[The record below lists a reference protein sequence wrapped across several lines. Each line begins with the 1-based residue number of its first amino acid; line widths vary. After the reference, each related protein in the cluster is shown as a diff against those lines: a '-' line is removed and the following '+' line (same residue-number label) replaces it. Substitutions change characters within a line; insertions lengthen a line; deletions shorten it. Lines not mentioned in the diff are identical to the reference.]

1 MPVRSTYY
9 ALDIGAYAL
18 KLLRFIPGKRPQ
30 ILAAA
35 LHKNASSGPRSLE
48 KELTEFLSR
57 EEPGTT
63 KPIFFSLSAAQTFV
77 RYIRLPEISES
88 KMKRIIAF
96 EAEQQIPFPIDEVI
110 WDYATLSSPVLSK
123 ERITVLCAA
132 KQDVAGEVVSTL
144 ERMRFSV
151 EGISANPVSLYHLYH
166 RLGFDRKKILSIDLG
181 AQTTNVLIVSGG
193 NFWSRGLSLGG
204 YKLRELVQEKKGISA
219 EEAGQEMHRIV
230 MGGVTGEEQKELKVI
245 AGKFFQD
252 LLNEINQTIS
262 FYHTQAG
269 PIKFDQAFIT
279 GGLSLIE
286 GLAGFFESN
295 LGVTTRRLDVD
306 AGFFN
311 VMDLPS
317 GTANELPMYSVALGL
332 AAGSEKNRP
341 APIRM
346 IPGDVRT
353 RAESVLQRWRYLA
366 WGAVMLLIL
375 SLCVGNVYLERA
387 TKHKALDF
395 EAARLEYYKTKEEQ
409 EIQLSQK
416 AGQLKEK
423 LEVVRKAIS
432 RKSLP
437 VQIFDEIQARTPNSI
452 WYVSFEFVSQEKD
465 IIMLEGETYGSLS
478 DINHFAEQLE
488 QSPLFRAVQVVS
500 AGIVEPAAGIEE
512 EAKSESVSSKSAG
525 TKAARKFSL
534 IIEMEPGHE
543 SAGK

>member
-1 MPVRSTYY
+1 MPVRSIYY

-18 KLLRFIPGKRPQ
+18 KLLRFVPGKRPQ
-30 ILAAA
+30 VLAAA

-48 KELTEFLSR
+48 KELTEFLGK
-57 EEPGTT
+57 EEPGAT
-63 KPIFFSLSAAQTFV
+63 KPIFVSLSAAQTFV

-110 WDYATLSSPVLSK
+110 WDYATLPSPVSSK
-123 ERITVLCAA
+123 ERLTVLCAA
-132 KQDVAGEVVSTL
+132 KKDVADEVTTTL

-151 EGISANPVSLYHLYH
+151 EGISANPVSLYHLYQ
-166 RLGFDRKKILSIDLG
+166 RLGFDRKNILSIDLG
-181 AQTTNVLIVSGG
+181 AQTTNVLILSSG
-193 NFWSRGLSLGG
+193 NFWSRGLSFGG
-204 YKLRELVQEKKGISA
+204 YKLRELIQEKKGISA
-219 EEAGQEMHRIV
+219 EEAEEQMHRIV
-230 MGGVTGEEQKELKVI
+230 MGGVSGEEQKELKTI
-245 AGKFFQD
+245 AEKFFQD
-252 LLNEINQTIS
+252 LLNEISRTIS

-269 PIKFDQAFIT
+269 QIKFNQVFVT

-286 GLAGFFESN
+286 GLGGFFESN
-295 LGVTTRRLDVD
+295 LGVATRRLDVD

-332 AAGSEKNRP
+332 AAGVERNVP

-346 IPGDVRT
+346 IPGDART
-353 RAESVLQRWRYLA
+353 RAESVLQRWKYLA
-366 WGAVMLLIL
+366 WGAVVLLLL

-387 TKHKALDF
+387 TKRKALDF
-395 EAARLEYYKTKEEQ
+395 EAARLEYYKTNAEHEA
-409 EIQLSQK
+409 QLGQT
-416 AGQLKEK
+416 AEQLKEK
-423 LEVVRKAIS
+423 LEIVRKAIS
-432 RKSLP
+432 RKPLP
-437 VQIFDEIQARTPNSI
+437 VQMFDEIEARTPNSI
-452 WYVSFEFVSQEKD
+452 WYVSFEFSSGEKD

-500 AGIVEPAAGIEE
+500 AGIVEPEKKVE
-512 EAKSESVSSKSAG
+512 LAG

-534 IIEMEPGHE
+534 IVEMEPGHE
-543 SAGK
+543 SAEK